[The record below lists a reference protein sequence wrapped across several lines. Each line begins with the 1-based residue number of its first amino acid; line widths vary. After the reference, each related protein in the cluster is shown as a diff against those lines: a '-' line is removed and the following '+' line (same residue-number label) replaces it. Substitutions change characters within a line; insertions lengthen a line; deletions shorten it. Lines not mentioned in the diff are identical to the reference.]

1 MRRLALALGFTLALM
16 AGRGAAQAPAA
27 EAAPVE
33 APWKPFQE
41 FGAEIGSWSG
51 TAVSAGRI
59 GGTVGRW
66 TLEMS
71 GNFLVH
77 HVNTIFPAQSGK
89 PEESIELVGYYA
101 YDREKRKYVASYFFS
116 TGILGVFD
124 VEFSVTGTI
133 RLVSRELLNYESGA
147 RSRLVLTRKS
157 GTEQTLDLELALP
170 GKDFVPYFTSKLT
183 RK

>member
-1 MRRLALALGFTLALM
+1 MRRFVLLFALTLLVPWRGF
-16 AGRGAAQAPAA
+16 AQAPAA
-27 EAAPVE
+27 ETAPAE

-41 FGAEIGSWSG
+41 FGAVLGSWSG
-51 TAVSAGRI
+51 TADSAGRI

-66 TLEMS
+66 TQEMG

-89 PEESIELVGYYA
+89 PEEVIELVGYYA

-116 TGILGVFD
+116 TGILGIFD
-124 VEFSVTGTI
+124 VEFSAAGAI

-147 RSRLVLTRKS
+147 RSRLVMSRKS
-157 GTEQTLDLELALP
+157 ETEQTLDLELALP

>member
-1 MRRLALALGFTLALM
+1 MRRFVLALGFTLALV

-27 EAAPVE
+27 EPVPAE

-41 FGAEIGSWSG
+41 FGAVIGSWSG
-51 TAVSAGRI
+51 TADSAGRI

-66 TLEMS
+66 TQEMS

-101 YDREKRKYVASYFFS
+101 YDREKRKYVASYFFFHP
-116 TGILGVFD
+116 GDLRR
-124 VEFSVTGTI
+124 EFSAT
-133 RLVSRELLNYESGA
+133 RPSVSSPGELLNYGEGPFAPGPHAKIRHGADA
-147 RSRLVLTRKS
+147 RSRAR
-157 GTEQTLDLELALP
+157 AP
-170 GKDFVPYFTSKLT
+170 GKRLRPLLHDKRDS
-183 RK
+183 